1 MPAAH
6 DLTVALLSI
15 GHRRGDDGR
24 VATVRTVF
32 DLSPAEA
39 RVLGSLMEKEVTTP
53 DGYPLTVNALMSA
66 CNQTTNRYPIVR
78 YGEVDVVDAL
88 TILRERHYTRIVYS
102 QSNRAPKHRQVASEV
117 LKLEPD
123 AHAALCVLLLRGAQ
137 TLGEIKGRTE
147 RMHAFSDLA
156 ATELTLDALA
166 ARDEPLVVRLPRR
179 PGQKDARYVHLM
191 SGPVEVDSFDDAD
204 PSGTAL
210 PSTPRAD
217 RINDL
222 EQRVA
227 ELEHEVADLRSLV
240 ERLRPLID
248 D

>member
-1 MPAAH
+1 M
-6 DLTVALLSI
+6 
-15 GHRRGDDGR
+15 
-24 VATVRTVF
+24 F
-32 DLSPAEA
+32 DLSPAEV
-39 RVLGSLMEKEVTTP
+39 RVLGCLMEKEVTTP
-53 DGYPLTVNALMSA
+53 DGYPLTVNALVSA
-66 CNQTTNRYPIVR
+66 CNQTTNRHPIVR

-88 TILRERHYTRIVYS
+88 TELRERHFTRIVYS
-102 QSNRAPKHRQVASEV
+102 QSNRAPKHRQVATEV

-147 RMHAFSDLA
+147 RMFAFGDLA
-156 ATELTLDALA
+156 ATEHTLDALA
-166 ARDEPLVVRLPRR
+166 ARDEPLVVRLPRL

-191 SGPVEVDSFDDAD
+191 SGPVEVDSFDDGDMA
-204 PSGTAL
+204 SVIAS

-222 EQRVA
+222 EQRIA
-227 ELEHEVADLRSLV
+227 ELEHEVVDLRSLV